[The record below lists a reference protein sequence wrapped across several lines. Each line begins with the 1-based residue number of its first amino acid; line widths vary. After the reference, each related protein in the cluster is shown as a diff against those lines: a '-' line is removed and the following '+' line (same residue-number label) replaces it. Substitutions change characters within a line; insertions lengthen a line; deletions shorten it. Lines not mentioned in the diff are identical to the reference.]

1 MESSANYMA
10 PPGDGG
16 TAPSG
21 FLHQTVRL
29 ISTLFGSCRS
39 RTLAVNGRRL
49 RVLRQIAEGGY
60 SYVLLAQEGSGAT
73 VAVKQMLLQTAEA
86 RAGARREVEMHL
98 AFTSHGSATNPH
110 IMPLLDY
117 SIERIDGEGR
127 ERALLVFPFYARG
140 TLQDVLLRQ
149 LSNASSSSAFFD
161 EATALHYIA
170 GAAAGVAAMHA
181 RSPPWAHRD
190 VCPRNI
196 CISDS
201 GDAVL
206 IDLGS
211 AVPARVPLRTRLDA
225 LRAQEEA
232 SIHSSQP
239 YRAPELWD
247 PPSGGA
253 AALDEKVDIWSLG
266 ATLYALLF
274 GYSPFESQRGDDG
287 SLRIAECSHVR
298 TLAGVTFPLR
308 PPASDAV
315 KEFILA
321 MLAPEPSARPSAAAV
336 AERARELLAGLAAG
350 GSGAGSGFVAVSI
363 SGGSS
368 AGSAA
373 RPGLPAHA
381 AASSRV
387 AVAGDGYAALGS
399 PVPAAR
405 PGKGY
410 PTAGAGAP
418 VGGGAI
424 SRAAVGGA
432 AVVSGPA
439 GHGHEES
446 DFNPFAAVA
455 AATSSSRSSGAAP

>member
-1 MESSANYMA
+1 MA
-10 PPGDGG
+10 PPGDGNA
-16 TAPSG
+16 APSG
-21 FLHQTVRL
+21 FVHQSLRL

-39 RTLAVNGRRL
+39 RTLTVNGRRL

-60 SYVLLAQEGSGAT
+60 SYVFLAQEGSGTT

-127 ERALLVFPFYARG
+127 ERALLVFPFYSRG
-140 TLQDVLLRQ
+140 TLQDVILRQ
-149 LSNASSSSAFFD
+149 LGNGSSAFFD

-181 RSPPWAHRD
+181 RSPPWSHRD

-253 AALDEKVDIWSLG
+253 AALDEKVDVWSLG

-274 GYSPFESQRGDDG
+274 GYSPFESQRSDDG

-298 TLAGVTFPLR
+298 TLAGVSFPLR
-308 PPASDAV
+308 PAAGDAV

-321 MLAPEPSARPSAAAV
+321 MLAPEPAARPSAAGV
-336 AERARELLAGLAAG
+336 AERARELLAGMAT

-363 SGGSS
+363 GAGAS
-368 AGSAA
+368 AGSGARPQAAPAAA
-373 RPGLPAHA
+373 RA
-381 AASSRV
+381 V
-387 AVAGDGYAALGS
+387 VAGDGYAALGS

-405 PGKGY
+405 PGK
-410 PTAGAGAP
+410 AGAVAGAA
-418 VGGGAI
+418 GGGAI

-432 AVVSGPA
+432 AVVS

-455 AATSSSRSSGAAP
+455 AATASSNAAAPSGGAAAKR